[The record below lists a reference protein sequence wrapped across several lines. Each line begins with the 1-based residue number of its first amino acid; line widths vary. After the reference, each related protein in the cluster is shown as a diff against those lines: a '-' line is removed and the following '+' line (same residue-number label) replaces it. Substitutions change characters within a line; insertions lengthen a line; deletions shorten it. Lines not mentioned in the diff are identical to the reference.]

1 MPPPQQRGIRNTAPG
16 STGGMAINQNMIIKK
31 IQSMLA
37 RINESDRMQIREQ
50 FVEAFVRANTMNKAN
65 LLEY

>member
-1 MPPPQQRGIRNTAPG
+1 
-16 STGGMAINQNMIIKK
+16 MAITQNMIIKK

-37 RINESDRMQIREQ
+37 KINESDRMQIREQ